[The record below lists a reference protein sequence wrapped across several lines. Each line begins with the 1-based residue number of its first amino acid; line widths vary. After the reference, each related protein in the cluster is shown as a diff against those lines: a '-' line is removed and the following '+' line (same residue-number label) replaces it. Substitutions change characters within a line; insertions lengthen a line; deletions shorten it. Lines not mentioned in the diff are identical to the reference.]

1 MEDLNKI
8 KNNIKEFRTWW
19 EDPLEKRN
27 EINLDKNFNL
37 SNNEIIHISYQDIF
51 GKSDWKYVEK
61 NNCFDDRNIVE
72 EQERAIRNAK
82 EKKYDENIEDNFYD
96 YLART
101 SKEIKKESEISK
113 N

>member
-1 MEDLNKI
+1 MENQI
-8 KNNIKEFRTWW
+8 GNMEGI
-19 EDPLEKRN
+19 
-27 EINLDKNFNL
+27 
-37 SNNEIIHISYQDIF
+37 
-51 GKSDWKYVEK
+51 EK